1 VVFGRMSNEV
11 EQLGADENDLFVPMT
26 QNDLESLE
34 NPLNVPD
41 ASVVA
46 AAIVFTEPIEYDN
59 ELYTPQVVGIT
70 PNYLEAYNFGIGIG
84 EPLTWD
90 HVESSARVAVIGL
103 DVVEETFNGTYPIGE
118 LIRING
124 VNFEVIGVWDEIESA
139 IDPEA
144 NNLVVLPISTV
155 QQRLIGERTLDGSYP
170 VTSISVKAADAEV
183 VDAVVEQ
190 VRTTLRAER
199 DLDFDE
205 TDTFV
210 VFSQN
215 ELLDILG
222 TTTTLLTAFL
232 GTIAGISLLVGG
244 IGIMNIMLV
253 TVTERT
259 REIGVRKA
267 MGAQRADILTQFLI
281 EAITLALIGGGI
293 GTVIAV
299 SLSLLATSLLEG
311 LAVTVSYGS
320 IILAT
325 GISIA
330 IGVFFGVYPA
340 NRAAGLNPIDALRY
354 E

>member
-1 VVFGRMSNEV
+1 
-11 EQLGADENDLFVPMT
+11 
-26 QNDLESLE
+26 
-34 NPLNVPD
+34 
-41 ASVVA
+41 
-46 AAIVFTEPIEYDN
+46 
-59 ELYTPQVVGIT
+59 
-70 PNYLEAYNFGIGIG
+70 
-84 EPLTWD
+84 
-90 HVESSARVAVIGL
+90 
-103 DVVEETFNGTYPIGE
+103 
-118 LIRING
+118 
-124 VNFEVIGVWDEIESA
+124 
-139 IDPEA
+139 
-144 NNLVVLPISTV
+144 
-155 QQRLIGERTLDGSYP
+155 
-170 VTSISVKAADAEV
+170 
-183 VDAVVEQ
+183 
-190 VRTTLRAER
+190 
-199 DLDFDE
+199 
-205 TDTFV
+205 
-210 VFSQN
+210 
-215 ELLDILG
+215 
-222 TTTTLLTAFL
+222 
-232 GTIAGISLLVGG
+232 
-244 IGIMNIMLV
+244 MNIMLV

>member
-1 VVFGRMSNEV
+1 
-11 EQLGADENDLFVPMT
+11 
-26 QNDLESLE
+26 
-34 NPLNVPD
+34 
-41 ASVVA
+41 
-46 AAIVFTEPIEYDN
+46 
-59 ELYTPQVVGIT
+59 
-70 PNYLEAYNFGIGIG
+70 
-84 EPLTWD
+84 
-90 HVESSARVAVIGL
+90 VIGL

-222 TTTTLLTAFL
+222 TP
-232 GTIAGISLLVGG
+232 
-244 IGIMNIMLV
+244 
-253 TVTERT
+253 RP
-259 REIGVRKA
+259 
-267 MGAQRADILTQFLI
+267 
-281 EAITLALIGGGI
+281 
-293 GTVIAV
+293 
-299 SLSLLATSLLEG
+299 
-311 LAVTVSYGS
+311 Y
-320 IILAT
+320 
-325 GISIA
+325 
-330 IGVFFGVYPA
+330 
-340 NRAAGLNPIDALRY
+340 
-354 E
+354 